1 MRNDFY
7 VGIYEDQYLAHSIK
21 GWTKKGHK
29 YISRFF
35 KNGRWQ
41 YVYEHSRN
49 SDLSKNTGEK
59 AYNKAGAAGR
69 RAWGLVKKYGPTAVD
84 LLTGRPSILNQ
95 TKKIYDNRD
104 SYKEIYDD
112 INKKRKVK
120 QAKRKAK
127 NKQQVKRNY

>member
-7 VGIYEDQYLAHSIK
+7 VGIYEDTYLAHGTERSN
-21 GWTKKGHK
+21 HK
-29 YISRFF
+29 YAYKKFI
-35 KNGRWQ
+35 NGKWR
-41 YVYEHSRN
+41 YYY
-49 SDLSKNTGEK
+49 D
-59 AYNKAGAAGR
+59 KAGAAGR

-104 SYKEIYDD
+104 AYKEIYDD

-127 NKQQVKRNY
+127 NKQRVSRNY